1 MIRCVKHLKRF
12 DIVATDGSIGAVD
25 DFYFDDERWAVR
37 YVVVDTG
44 KWLPGRRVLVS
55 PYSVM
60 RTEWG
65 EQRVLLSINRQHVR
79 DSPPIDTQ
87 QPVSRQHEAEYLT
100 HFGYP
105 YYWTHAGL
113 WGAYPLP
120 TLPAAVPMAARE
132 ATVSDDEQRATESG
146 DSHLRSVAEV
156 TGYLIRAT
164 DGELGHVDDF
174 LIDDISWAVR
184 YLVIKTSNWWFGRHV
199 LVAPRWITSI
209 DWVSKSVD
217 VNVTRAAIKSAPAYD
232 RAEHVDRQWEAAY
245 HKHIHGRDSWLDD
258 EDAAAI
264 KAAHEFL
271 QDEPGPRDRLERRS
285 RPR

>member
-1 MIRCVKHLKRF
+1 MIRSVKHLKRF

-25 DFYFDDERWAVR
+25 DFYFDDERWVVR
-37 YVVVDTG
+37 YIVVDTG
-44 KWLPGRRVLVS
+44 KWLPGRRVLIS
-55 PYSVM
+55 PYSVI

-65 EQRVLLSINRQHVR
+65 EQRVLLSITRGQVK
-79 DSPPIDTQ
+79 DSPAIDTH
-87 QPVSRQHEAEYLT
+87 QPVSRQHETNYLR

-113 WGAYPLP
+113 WGAYPSPMLP
-120 TLPAAVPMAARE
+120 TAVQMAKHE
-132 ATVSDDEQRATESG
+132 ATLAGDQQRATASA

-174 LIDDISWAVR
+174 LIGDVSWAVR
-184 YLVIKTSNWWFGRHV
+184 YLVINTSNWWFGRHV
-199 LVAPRWITSI
+199 LVAPRWITAI
-209 DWVSKSVD
+209 DWVSKTVD

-245 HKHIHGRDSWLDD
+245 HQHVRGGDSWLDE

-264 KAAHEFL
+264 KAAHQYL
-271 QDEPGPRDRLERRS
+271 QDEPGARDPLERRS